1 MYISHHTHTD
11 THSLTLTHRTLS
23 RGVRN
28 HMTSHDGTDS
38 RQQVPIPDCLF
49 ILTLCTVSTRQNQRA
64 AMTERFLGLARCRKR
79 ARQAWSMLPL
89 HSTVT
94 SLKVWFYIHAQ
105 LEVILALTRIQ
116 TQSSPLSVRPPP
128 LLRRLTQGAT
138 VAASAPL
145 IPAPPIHLYTL
156 ASVCT
161 WSEFVGIQHVDRE
174 RGLGGGLSVQRRR
187 GMKGKKV
194 WQG

>member
-1 MYISHHTHTD
+1 MCVYGWCVSYVCLCTHHITHTD
-11 THSLTLTHRTLS
+11 THSLTHTHRTLS

-28 HMTSHDGTDS
+28 HMTSHDSMDS

-128 LLRRLTQGAT
+128 LLRRLT
-138 VAASAPL
+138 
-145 IPAPPIHLYTL
+145 
-156 ASVCT
+156 
-161 WSEFVGIQHVDRE
+161 
-174 RGLGGGLSVQRRR
+174 
-187 GMKGKKV
+187 
-194 WQG
+194 